1 MIQQEDSFCAKPHSA
16 HNTFPQVRSERR
28 QLGGIPMDAS
38 QIRQITRAAPVWVWD
53 GNWWPAVVADAERG
67 GFLIVRLENG
77 VTVPAQ
83 KASLQL
89 RDPALHGADK
99 PRGPCG

>member
-1 MIQQEDSFCAKPHSA
+1 
-16 HNTFPQVRSERR
+16 
-28 QLGGIPMDAS
+28 MDAS
-38 QIRQITRAAPVWVWD
+38 QVKQITRAAPVWVWD

-83 KASLQL
+83 KARLQL
-89 RDPALHGADK
+89 RDPTAPTSPDVPAARASRAVW
-99 PRGPCG
+99 RGCVIGQESLPTRDGGWRRRTI

>member
-1 MIQQEDSFCAKPHSA
+1 
-16 HNTFPQVRSERR
+16 
-28 QLGGIPMDAS
+28 
-38 QIRQITRAAPVWVWD
+38 VWVWD

>member
-1 MIQQEDSFCAKPHSA
+1 
-16 HNTFPQVRSERR
+16 
-28 QLGGIPMDAS
+28 
-38 QIRQITRAAPVWVWD
+38 
-53 GNWWPAVVADAERG
+53 VADAERG